1 MRAIAQQ
8 ENAGGLPKKTS
19 PIALLHCAK
28 RGRVV
33 IKAIA
38 ALEIAE
44 VWHQRTS
51 PIVNQPLVK
60 QLLRV
65 TNRIVDR
72 LENPRHA

>member
-33 IKAIA
+33 IKAIV

-44 VWHQRTS
+44 EWHQRISLTA
-51 PIVNQPLVK
+51 NRQRAKRLLLVISH
-60 QLLRV
+60 
-65 TNRIVDR
+65 IVDR